1 MNLEYMTAAACVAA
15 IALALFSNAGLG
27 TAMSNAVSKIGAT
40 ATCALTPQDQRCRE
54 KSR

>member
-1 MNLEYMTAAACVAA
+1 MNLEYVTAAGCVAA

-27 TAMSNAVSKIGAT
+27 TALSNAVGKIGAT